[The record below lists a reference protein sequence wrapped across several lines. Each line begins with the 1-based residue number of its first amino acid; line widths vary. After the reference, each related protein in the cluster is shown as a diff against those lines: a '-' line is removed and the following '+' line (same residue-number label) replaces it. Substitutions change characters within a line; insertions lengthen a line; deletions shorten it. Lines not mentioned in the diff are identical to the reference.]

1 MLNVLL
7 RIVAIL
13 EILAFLKRMRE
24 KDENEELPDKEETP
38 WQMTNTK
45 PYLSSQ

>member
-24 KDENEELPDKEETP
+24 KDENEELPDKEKTP
-38 WQMTNTK
+38 
-45 PYLSSQ
+45 

>member
-13 EILAFLKRMRE
+13 EILAFLKRMR
-24 KDENEELPDKEETP
+24 DEDANEELPDKEETP
-38 WQMTNTK
+38 
-45 PYLSSQ
+45 